1 MRMFLSLIMMIG
13 TTLAIAV
20 EPTMVGPTTIEATFP
35 GRVSRLNAVAQLM
48 RVRVDFKN
56 AKFLNRADRLDFWNE
71 SYPNQRCVAIV
82 EARSNE
88 YLLLRVPEYVSC
100 VKNVHLTTG
109 SFLKFWG
116 QDLENNLKTAHE
128 LVEVLLKKRMAM
140 LAKKRRHERDLE
152 AHVERVEIINKRYE
166 VLRQKLEAEWQR
178 ELAAQEEDR
187 SNSLVAFKAA
197 ETRLN
202 EVESKLESYRIHDS
216 NFTVDRWSLD
226 PDLYIHK

>member
-1 MRMFLSLIMMIG
+1 MILSLIMMIG

-20 EPTMVGPTTIEATFP
+20 EPSMVGPTTIEATFP

-88 YLLLRVPEYVSC
+88 YLLLRVPEYLSC
-100 VKNVHLTTG
+100 VKNVQLTTG

-116 QDLENNLKTAHE
+116 QDLENNLKTAPE

-187 SNSLVAFKAA
+187 SNTMVAFKAA

>member
-1 MRMFLSLIMMIG
+1 M
-13 TTLAIAV
+13 AA
-20 EPTMVGPTTIEATFP
+20 GPELVSPNTIEATFP
-35 GRVSRLNAVAQLM
+35 GRVSRLNEVAQLM

-56 AKFLNRADRLDFWNE
+56 AKFLNKNDRLDFWNE

-82 EARSNE
+82 EARSTE
-88 YLLLRVPEYVSC
+88 YLLMRIPEYVSC

-109 SFLKFWG
+109 SCLKFWG
-116 QDLENNLKTAHE
+116 QDLENNIKTAHE
-128 LVEVLLKKRMAM
+128 LVEILLKKRMAM

-152 AHVERVEIINKRYE
+152 AHVDRVEIINKRYE

-187 SNSLVAFKAA
+187 ANSLVAFKAA

-216 NFTVDRWSLD
+216 NFTLDRWSLD

>member
-1 MRMFLSLIMMIG
+1 MRKILCLIMMIG
-13 TTLAIAV
+13 TSAFAV
-20 EPTMVGPTTIEATFP
+20 EPVAVSPATLEATFP
-35 GRVSRLNAVAQLM
+35 GRVSRLNSVAQLM

-56 AKFLNRADRLDFWNE
+56 AKFLNKNDRLDFWNE
-71 SYPNQRCVAIV
+71 SYPNQRCLAIV
-82 EARSNE
+82 EARSTE

-100 VKNVHLTTG
+100 VKSVHLTTG

-116 QDLENNLKTAHE
+116 QDLENNIKTAHE
-128 LVEVLLKKRMAM
+128 LVEILLKKRMAM

-166 VLRQKLEAEWQR
+166 VLRQKLEAEWQK

-187 SNSLVAFKAA
+187 ANSMVAFKAA

-202 EVESKLESYRIHDS
+202 EVESKLESYRIHES

>member
-1 MRMFLSLIMMIG
+1 M
-13 TTLAIAV
+13 LATAI
-20 EPTMVGPTTIEATFP
+20 EPAPVSNVSVEATFP
-35 GRVSRLNAVAQLM
+35 GRVSRLNAAAELM

-56 AKFLNRADRLDFWNE
+56 AKFLNRSDRLDFWNE

-166 VLRQKLEAEWQR
+166 LLRQKLEVEWQR

>member
-1 MRMFLSLIMMIG
+1 MFLSLIMMIG
-13 TTLAIAV
+13 TTLAIAI
-20 EPTMVGPTTIEATFP
+20 EPAIVGPTTIEATFP

-71 SYPNQRCVAIV
+71 SYPNQRCVATV

-88 YLLLRVPEYVSC
+88 YLLLRVPEYARC

-128 LVEVLLKKRMAM
+128 LVEILLKKRMAM

-187 SNSLVAFKAA
+187 SNTLVAFKVA